1 MSRSTMASTRRYDL
15 LVVGSGIAGLYAAI
29 QAQERG
35 ATVLLV
41 TKGSIE
47 ETSTRYAQGGI
58 AAAIGHDDT
67 PEVHLRD
74 TIEAGAGLVDEEA
87 ARILVEGAA
96 ERIADLVR
104 YGVQF
109 DATDGAVALT
119 TEAAHSAPRI
129 LTSEDLRHLQ
139 ITLYDSAGDSVV
151 HASFAFDAD
160 LDPPPYVNTGTTVL
174 FAGTY
179 RVQSHLRFEDAFR
192 TIATERMTEVTVDRD
207 GAYPLRL

>member
-1 MSRSTMASTRRYDL
+1 MNESTPQPATKPVSRR
-15 LVVGSGIAGLYAAI
+15 
-29 QAQERG
+29 ERL
-35 ATVLLV
+35 ARVLLV
-41 TKGSIE
+41 
-47 ETSTRYAQGGI
+47 AGI
-58 AAAIGHDDT
+58 ITVVFQFQSATGHQVSLD
-67 PEVHLRD
+67 
-74 TIEAGAGLVDEEA
+74 IGLVGLEHRMEA
-87 ARILVEGAA
+87 
-96 ERIADLVR
+96 
-104 YGVQF
+104 
-109 DATDGAVALT
+109 T
-119 TEAAHSAPRI
+119 AHSAPRV

-192 TIATERMTEVTVDRD
+192 TISTERMTEVTVDRD